1 MQENRKTKQ
10 AQRWMNTMS
19 YTGAMTAIVT
29 PIMYGEID
37 ILGLNNLIK
46 FQLQGGINGIVPCG
60 TTGESATLSMA
71 EQEVVIRQTVKRVN
85 GQIPVIAG
93 AGANNTAEA
102 LELTAVAQNVG
113 ADAILSISPYYNR
126 PSQEGIKRHFL
137 EIADRYDIPMILY
150 NVPSRTGSNITP
162 ETVACLAQH
171 PNIIGIK
178 EASGD
183 LRQIS
188 EIIQSTPNAFIVLS
202 GDDFTALPT
211 IAIGGQGVI
220 SVTSNIV
227 PRQMTVM
234 IQNGLR
240 GYFQQACQEHE
251 ALFPLMQAMFNYP
264 SPAPAKKALELMR
277 VIQVG
282 ELRLPMTEMDKYSE
296 EKLIT
301 LMKDMELIF

>member
-1 MQENRKTKQ
+1 MKARRQTKQ
-10 AQRWMNTMS
+10 ARRYLNAMA
-19 YTGAMTAIVT
+19 YTGVMTAIVT
-29 PIMYGEID
+29 PMIYGEID
-37 ILGLNNLIK
+37 ILGLNNLIR
-46 FQLQGGINGIVPCG
+46 FQLQNGINGIVPCG

-71 EQEVVIRQTVKRVN
+71 EQEIVIRQTVREVN
-85 GQIPVIAG
+85 GQVPVIAG

-126 PSQEGIKRHFL
+126 PSQKGIEKHFL
-137 EIADRYDIPMILY
+137 EIANKHNIPMILY

-162 ETVACLAQH
+162 ETVINLAQH

-188 EIIQSTPNAFIVLS
+188 EIIQNTPDDFIVLS
-202 GDDFTALPT
+202 GDDFTALST
-211 IAIGGQGVI
+211 IAVGGQGLI
-220 SVTSNIV
+220 SVTSNV
-227 PRQMTVM
+227 TPRQMTVM
-234 IQNGLR
+234 TQNGLR
-240 GYFQQACQEHE
+240 GHFQQARQEHE

-282 ELRLPMTEMDKYSE
+282 ELRLPMTEMDKCSE
-296 EKLIT
+296 EALIT
-301 LMKDMELIF
+301 LMKSMELIF